1 MKMVVCGVN
10 YMNDDKKCVVFCSP
24 TTASELVFQD
34 SNILESLVVTTLLP
48 NDTVYLVEK
57 DEFLEWLEGNE
68 YATGVV
74 SKKEVRY
81 G

>member
-1 MKMVVCGVN
+1 
-10 YMNDDKKCVVFCSP
+10 MNDDKECVIFCSP

-34 SNILESLVVTTLLP
+34 DKILESLVVTTLLP

-74 SKKEVRY
+74 SKKEVKY
-81 G
+81 E

>member
-1 MKMVVCGVN
+1 
-10 YMNDDKKCVVFCSP
+10 MNDDTSCVVFCSP

-34 SNILESLVVTTLLP
+34 DKMLESLVVTTLLP

-57 DEFLEWLEGNE
+57 DELLEWLEGNE

-74 SKKEVRY
+74 RKKEAKY
-81 G
+81 E